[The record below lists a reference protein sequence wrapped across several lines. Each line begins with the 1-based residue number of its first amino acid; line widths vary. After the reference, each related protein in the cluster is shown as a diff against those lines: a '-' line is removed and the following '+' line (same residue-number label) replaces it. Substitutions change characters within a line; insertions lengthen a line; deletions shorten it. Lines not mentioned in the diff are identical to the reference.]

1 MESRSEDEIQEVLN
15 RYREAIDY
23 EDTEFLEKFV
33 KGIDSLDFKLI
44 ARVVALDIQL
54 RRGPV
59 TDSSPDNIRDFG
71 DEFSVL
77 VERVL
82 RSQAINAANPS
93 GELTEGIQLDATSVD
108 VSLVHPSETTGG
120 ERRPTNLHQRN
131 PEMVID
137 HH

>member
-23 EDTEFLEKFV
+23 DDTEFLEKFV
-33 KGIDSLDFKLI
+33 KGIDAPDFKLI

-71 DEFSVL
+71 DEFSVFW
-77 VERVL
+77 
-82 RSQAINAANPS
+82 
-93 GELTEGIQLDATSVD
+93 GEFSSR
-108 VSLVHPSETTGG
+108 SLV
-120 ERRPTNLHQRN
+120 
-131 PEMVID
+131 
-137 HH
+137 